1 MILPDRVVQRDLG
14 AWPVSG
20 FAVSCDTIALR
31 NPVSHLYASRVPPVQ
46 ESDRGLRI
54 RLNVLAVVAG
64 TCTR

>member
-31 NPVSHLYASRVPPVQ
+31 NPMSHLYASRVPPVQ

-54 RLNVLAVVAG
+54 LSMY
-64 TCTR
+64 